1 MTVSPALLEALDENL
16 AVHAAW
22 IQRRVPGMVVRD
34 DGGFLLVDS
43 GLATDTFNLVCRT
56 RLQPADAAARAAEGI
71 EWFRAR
77 RRPFSWWVGPADT
90 PTDLGTTLAGLGL
103 EAAEAETAMVADI
116 TSLIPEPLPRGLEVV
131 PAGTSAQLREFAA
144 INAANWTP
152 PDADVARFYESA
164 ARFVLGEESPLR
176 FYLAFLRG
184 VAVATAEVTVA
195 GGIAGIYNVSTLEH
209 WRRRGYATALLR
221 QVLIEARDGGTLRAG
236 LQAAPGAV
244 GIYRRLDFAPV
255 GAIREY
261 KPRAATYA
269 ARD

>member
-22 IQRRVPGMVVRD
+22 IQRRVPGMMVRD

-43 GLATDTFNLVCRT
+43 GLPTDTFNLVCRA
-56 RLQPADAAARAAEGI
+56 RLQPADAAACAAEGI

-90 PTDLGTTLAGLGL
+90 PPGLGSTLTSLGL
-103 EAAEAETAMVADI
+103 EAAEAETAMAADL
-116 TSLIPEPLPRGLEVV
+116 TALRPEPLPDGLEVSRADT
-131 PAGTSAQLREFAA
+131 PAQLRGFAA
-144 INAANWTP
+144 INSANWTP
-152 PDADVARFYESA
+152 PDADVVQFYEA
-164 ARFVLGEESPLR
+164 AAPFLLGGEAPLR
-176 FYLAFLRG
+176 FYLASLRG
-184 VAVATAEVTVA
+184 VAVATVEVTIA
-195 GGIAGIYNVSTLEH
+195 GGVAGIYNVSTLEH

-221 QVLIEARDGGTLRAG
+221 RVLIEARDGGTLRAG

-244 GIYRRLDFAPV
+244 GIYRRLGFAPV
-255 GAIREY
+255 GAITEY

-269 ARD
+269 AGI